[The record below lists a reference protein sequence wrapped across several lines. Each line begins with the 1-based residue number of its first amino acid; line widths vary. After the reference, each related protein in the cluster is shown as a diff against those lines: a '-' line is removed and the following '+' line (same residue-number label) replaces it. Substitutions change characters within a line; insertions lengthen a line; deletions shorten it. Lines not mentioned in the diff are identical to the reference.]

1 VEDLPSGTD
10 AVRKPYHF
18 WPGEQGLDA
27 WDVDR
32 LVRMSAGFPVTQIA
46 LDSIEEVDSV
56 YWFNDELAPTV
67 RRIVEHARLMEEVD
81 MSYPIILGSDGRVRD
96 GMHRIARALLDG
108 RSTIDAV
115 RFESHPEPDYRNCRP
130 EELPY

>member
-1 VEDLPSGTD
+1 VAGLLSKTD
-10 AVRKPYHF
+10 AVRKLYHF
-18 WPGEQGLDA
+18 WPGEQRHDA

-56 YWFNDELAPTV
+56 YWFNDELVPTV
-67 RRIVEHARLMEEVD
+67 RR
-81 MSYPIILGSDGRVRD
+81 
-96 GMHRIARALLDG
+96 
-108 RSTIDAV
+108 IDAV

>member
-1 VEDLPSGTD
+1 MLSKTD

-46 LDSIEEVDSV
+46 LDSI
-56 YWFNDELAPTV
+56 
-67 RRIVEHARLMEEVD
+67 EEVD

-130 EELPY
+130 KELPY